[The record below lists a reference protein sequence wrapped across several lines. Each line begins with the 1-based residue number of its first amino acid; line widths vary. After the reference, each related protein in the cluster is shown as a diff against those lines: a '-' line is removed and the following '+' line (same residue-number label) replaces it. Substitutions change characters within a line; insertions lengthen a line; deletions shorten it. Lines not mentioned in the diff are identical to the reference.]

1 MTSTE
6 IKKAMQYEKPVIYDG
21 KEYACIREYIYD
33 WRGKLSLS
41 LLDKN
46 QNTLVRAPA
55 EKVELAYEAE
65 RS

>member
-6 IKKAMQYEKPVIYDG
+6 IKKAMQYEKPVIYDDI
-21 KEYACIREYIYD
+21 EYACIREYIYD

-46 QNTLVRAPA
+46 RHTLVRAPA
-55 EKVELAYEAE
+55 EKVELADV
-65 RS
+65 